1 MDSDSNVKTKF
12 IKVHTREN
20 VKEYAYD
27 LEVRETILKQC
38 FPLK

>member
-1 MDSDSNVKTKF
+1 MDSDSNVKTRIYKY
-12 IKVHTREN
+12 TQEN